1 MGESISNSGERI
13 SPKTTIGIT
22 PIAGLTPYVTYA
34 EGYRAP
40 AVTET
45 FIAGF
50 HPGSFFYFQ
59 PNPSLKPEVG
69 HNKEVGLNIK
79 YDNVF
84 ADNDKFRAKIN
95 AFQNDVTNYI
105 DLAQGFID
113 VTGTLTPPPLC
124 VPTPFSY
131 TDCFQYQNVGSAR
144 IYGFELQ
151 ASYDAGPWFA
161 SVSGQHLRG
170 ENVTL
175 GAPLATIPPN
185 QISFVLGTRW
195 LDKKLT
201 VAARWTAVAAK
212 PLNQIPTVVSDNGA
226 TLPIFDPT
234 HSYNLVNLYTSYR
247 PAQEV
252 GLGFSVENLL
262 NEDYRK
268 YMCCSSESGYVVPS
282 PGITFKASVTIR
294 EGILGGK

>member
-1 MGESISNSGERI
+1 M
-13 SPKTTIGIT
+13 
-22 PIAGLTPYVTYA
+22 
-34 EGYRAP
+34 
-40 AVTET
+40 
-45 FIAGF
+45 
-50 HPGSFFYFQ
+50 
-59 PNPSLKPEVG
+59 G

-234 HSYNLVNLYTSYR
+234 HSYNLVNLYTRGGSRVLGRELVERGLSQVYVLQQR
-247 PAQEV
+247 V
-252 GLGFSVENLL
+252 GLRCPKPWHNLQGL
-262 NEDYRK
+262 RDDPRGN
-268 YMCCSSESGYVVPS
+268 
-282 PGITFKASVTIR
+282 T
-294 EGILGGK
+294 GGQIARNGKMQSAGD